1 MEPLLRRARPTRMRS
16 LGTAALLAVVLAV
29 SGCGSHTGAGRTGTD
44 DCAGR
49 GVPVA
54 KADLTGDGHASAVRL
69 TASSGAGPCAHRLL
83 AEGGAW
89 TDVGGLDLVARK
101 ATVVHLRGSG
111 APDLV
116 LLYAKPHPRGGSQPH
131 LFGAGGDAGLV
142 EVTVGG
148 RPVVPFV
155 ATDGGN
161 PPMTATC
168 TPDGGIAVLT
178 GKAHQPPGII
188 LAWDVTETSYDVKGG
203 HAVETGSRL
212 VQKAAADPLLRKYHP
227 ELFDGSLFANCS

>member
-1 MEPLLRRARPTRMRS
+1 MRT
-16 LGTAALLAVVLAV
+16 LGTAALLSVVLAL
-29 SGCGSHTGAGRTGTD
+29 SGCGSQTGAGRTGTAG
-44 DCAGR
+44 CAGR

-54 KADLTGDGHASAVRL
+54 RADLTGDGHPSPVRL
-69 TASSGAGPCAHRLL
+69 TASSGPGPCAHRLL
-83 AEGGAW
+83 ARGGAW
-89 TDVGGLDLVARK
+89 ADVGGLDLVARK
-101 ATVVHLRGSG
+101 ATTVHLRGPG

-116 LLYAKPHPRGGSQPH
+116 LVYAKPHPRGGSQPH
-131 LFGAGGDAGLV
+131 VFGAGGDAGLV
-142 EVTVGG
+142 EITSGG

-168 TPDGGIAVLT
+168 TPGGGIAVLT

-188 LAWDVTETSYDVKGG
+188 LAWDVTETSYDIKGG

-227 ELFDGSLFANCS
+227 ELFDGSLFASCS